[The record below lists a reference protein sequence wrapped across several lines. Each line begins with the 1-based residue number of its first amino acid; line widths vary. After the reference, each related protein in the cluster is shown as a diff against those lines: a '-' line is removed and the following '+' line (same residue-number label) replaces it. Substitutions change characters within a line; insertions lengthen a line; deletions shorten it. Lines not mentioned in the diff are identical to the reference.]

1 MEKYKIIFDSLN
13 IDFVE
18 VNNDLINDYLLMIN
32 DEEIQKRISTNR
44 RVYTYDDE
52 LSWLKDKINNN
63 ASVFSMIE
71 KNSGSFIGNV
81 EIMNIENKTGE
92 LGICITP
99 KFQDK
104 HYGSEAI
111 SRMIKYGFEE
121 LDLDEIIL
129 VVFSNNLRAVHC
141 YKKAGFVEYKKV
153 LNVTNIDG
161 EDVDDIY
168 MSLKRK

>member
-1 MEKYKIIFDSLN
+1 MGENIELERTDYMDPICPFDTSGFVKKSN
-13 IDFVE
+13 INASSIDVKE
-18 VNNDLINDYLLMIN
+18 ILSYADELYSIKEYGKAQKMLEEYLLKAQTLG
-32 DEEIQKRISTNR
+32 D
-44 RVYTYDDE
+44 
-52 LSWLKDKINNN
+52 
-63 ASVFSMIE
+63 
-71 KNSGSFIGNV
+71 
-81 EIMNIENKTGE
+81 KTGE

>member
-1 MEKYKIIFDSLN
+1 MGKYKVIFDSLN
-13 IDFVE
+13 IYFVE
-18 VNNDLINDYLLMIN
+18 VNTDLINDYLLMVN
-32 DEEIQKRISTNR
+32 DENVQKRISVNR
-44 RVYTYDDE
+44 RIYTYEDE
-52 LSWLKDKINNN
+52 LSWVKDKVNNN

-71 KNSGSFIGNV
+71 KNSGAFIGNV
-81 EIMNIENKTGE
+81 EIMNIENKSGE

-111 SRMIKYGFEE
+111 NRMIKYGFEK
-121 LDLDEIIL
+121 LNLDELTL

-141 YKKAGFVEYKKV
+141 YKKAGFVEYKKE

-161 EDVDDIY
+161 ENVDDIY
-168 MSLKRK
+168 MVLKRR